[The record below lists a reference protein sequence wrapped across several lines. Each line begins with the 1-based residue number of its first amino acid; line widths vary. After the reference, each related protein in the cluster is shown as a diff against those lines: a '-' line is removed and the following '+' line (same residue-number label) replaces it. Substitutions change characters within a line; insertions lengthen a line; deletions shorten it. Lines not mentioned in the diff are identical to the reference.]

1 MVQCVAAILTPDN
14 LGHCQ
19 IHEHIWVHPTPMS
32 QKNPALA
39 ICDYSRSLEEL
50 RSYRAAGGNTLVD
63 AQPIGAGRDGE
74 MLRSLSRESGVNI
87 IACTGFHLLGF
98 YPDNSWL
105 HSLDE
110 EELYRLYLSELTEG
124 MFRDRADGTLRPEE
138 RTDIRAG
145 MVKAAI
151 PVQGATGRYETLL
164 RAAARA
170 AAEGGVPLML
180 HTEAGSQAVHAVR
193 LCMDAGMNPGKIV
206 VCHVD
211 RRLDNLPIHQAL
223 AEMGVYLDYDTVGR
237 FKYHDDAGE
246 VALLAQMA
254 PWQEQILL
262 SLDTTAA
269 RLTSYGGQIGL
280 CYLLH
285 TFLPQLRTAG
295 IPEPTIRSFC
305 ERNCQHLFRE
315 S

>member
-1 MVQCVAAILTPDN
+1 MVQCVAAALAPDA

-39 ICDYSRSLEEL
+39 ICDYSRSLQEL

-63 AQPIGAGRDGE
+63 AQPIGAGRDAE

-98 YPDNSWL
+98 YPESSWL
-105 HSLDE
+105 HSLDGE
-110 EELYRLYLSELTEG
+110 ALYRLYLSELQEG
-124 MFRDRADGTLRPEE
+124 MLRDRTDAAVRPEE

-151 PVQGATGRYETLL
+151 PQQGAVGRYETLL
-164 RAAARA
+164 RAAAGA
-170 AAEGGVPLML
+170 AAAAGVPLML
-180 HTEAGSQAVHAVR
+180 HTEAGSQAVGAVR
-193 LCMDAGMNPGKIV
+193 LCLDAGMVPEKIV

-211 RRLDNLPIHQAL
+211 RRLDNLPIHQTL

-246 VALLAQMA
+246 VALLARMA
-254 PWQEQILL
+254 PWQERILL
-262 SLDTTAA
+262 ALDTTAA
-269 RLTSYGGQIGL
+269 RLSSYGGQIGL
-280 CYLLH
+280 CYLLQ
-285 TFLPQLRTAG
+285 TFLPQLRAAG
-295 IPEPTIRSFC
+295 VPEQTIRGYCQS
-305 ERNCQHLFRE
+305 NCQHLFCE